1 MIQTPMDVLREFP
14 VRKTGR
20 QKSRFLEA
28 VQSYGEH
35 LGYRT
40 TVESGAKGTR
50 NVVLGDPET
59 ARFLIT
65 AHYDTPA
72 MLWCP
77 NLTMPC
83 NAVMNALCQ
92 LLNFLVLML
101 PAFAVGGGVL
111 YLTEKPLYGAL
122 AMLAAVI
129 ATIFLMAFG
138 IPNPRNANDN
148 TSGVIALLEIPSSM
162 PQNLRNRVC
171 FVLFDKEQV
180 AMLGSAAHRR
190 KHPTASKIQT
200 VVNLNCVGDGD
211 TIMFFPNKT
220 MAENVN
226 LLCLERAC
234 GNKIVKIHRKGWAS
248 CVSDHVG
255 FERGVG
261 VMALRRGKLGYW
273 LGRTRTIRDKNLEYT
288 NVNILR
294 ACLITYIG
302 SHAAE

>member
-1 MIQTPMDVLREFP
+1 MIQTPMDVLRDFP

-20 QKSRFLEA
+20 QKERFLEA

-40 TVESGAKGTR
+40 NIESGAKGTR

-65 AHYDTPA
+65 AHYDTPS

-83 NAVMNALCQ
+83 NLVWNALCQ
-92 LLNFLVLML
+92 ILNFIVLML
-101 PAFAVGGGVL
+101 PAFIVGGGVL
-111 YLTEKPLYGAL
+111 YLTEKPLYAAL

-129 ATIFLMAFG
+129 ATILLMIFG

-148 TSGVIALLEIPSSM
+148 SSGVITLLEIAASM

-220 MAENVN
+220 MADDVN

-234 GNKIVKIHRKGWAS
+234 GGKAVKVHRKGWAS
-248 CVSDHVG
+248 CVSDHLG

-261 VMALRRGKLGYW
+261 IMALRRGKLGYW

>member
-28 VQSYGEH
+28 VQSYGAH

-40 TVESGAKGTR
+40 TIESGAKGTR

-101 PAFAVGGGVL
+101 PAVIVGGGVL

-148 TSGVIALLEIPSSM
+148 TSGVIALMEIAASM
-162 PQNLRNRVC
+162 PKNLRNRVC

-211 TIMFFPNKT
+211 TIMFFPNKA

-234 GNKIVKIHRKGWAS
+234 GNKTVKIHRKGWAS

-273 LGRTRTIRDKNLEYT
+273 LGRIRTIRDKNLEYT

>member
-1 MIQTPMDVLREFP
+1 MIQTPMDVLRDFP
-14 VRKTGR
+14 VRKTRR
-20 QKSRFLEA
+20 QKSRFIEA
-28 VQSYGEH
+28 VQSYGEQ
-35 LGYRT
+35 LGYRVK
-40 TVESGAKGTR
+40 VESGANNIR
-50 NVVLGDPET
+50 NVVMGDPET

-83 NAVMNALCQ
+83 NFLLDSLCQ
-92 LLNFLVLML
+92 ILNFLVLML
-101 PAFAVGGGVL
+101 PAFAVGGAGL
-111 YLTEKPLYGAL
+111 YLTEKPLYGLMAL
-122 AMLAAVI
+122 LAAVVG
-129 ATIFLMAFG
+129 TVFLMICG
-138 IPNPRNANDN
+138 IPNPCNANSN
-148 TSGVIALLEIPSSM
+148 TSGVIALLEIAASM
-162 PQNLRNRVC
+162 PRNLRKRVC

-180 AMLGSAAHRR
+180 TLAGSAAHRR
-190 KHPTASKIQT
+190 NHPTASKIQT

-211 TIMFFPNKT
+211 TIMFFPNKV
-220 MAENVN
+220 MAEDIN

-234 GNKIVKIHRKGWAS
+234 GDKLVKIHRKGWS
-248 CVSDHVG
+248 SSTSDHAG

-261 VMALRRGKLGYW
+261 VMALRRGKLGYR

>member
-20 QKSRFLEA
+20 QKDRFLEA
-28 VQSYGEH
+28 VQSYGER

-40 TVESGAKGTR
+40 KVESGAGNTR
-50 NVVLGDPET
+50 NMVLGDPET

-77 NLTMPC
+77 NLMMPC
-83 NAVMNALCQ
+83 NLVLNALCQ
-92 LLNFLVLML
+92 VLNFLVLMI
-101 PAFAVGGGVL
+101 PAFAAGGGVL
-111 YLTEKPLYGAL
+111 YLTGKPLYGAL
-122 AMLAAVI
+122 AMLGTVI
-129 ATIFLMAFG
+129 VTILLMIFG
-138 IPNPRNANDN
+138 IPNPCNANNN
-148 TSGVIALLEIPSSM
+148 TSGVITLLEIAASM
-162 PQNLRNRVC
+162 PQNLRKRVC

-180 AMLGSAAHRR
+180 ALTGSAAHRR
-190 KHPTASKIQT
+190 NHPTASKIQT
-200 VVNLNCVGDGD
+200 VVSLNCVGDGD
-211 TIMFFPNKT
+211 AIMFFPNKA
-220 MAENVN
+220 MAEDVN
-226 LLCLERAC
+226 LLCLERSC
-234 GNKIVKIHRKGWAS
+234 GRKLVKIHRKGWSS
-248 CVSDHVG
+248 CVSGHMG
-255 FERGVG
+255 FDRGVG

-273 LGRTRTIRDKNLEYT
+273 LSRTRTCRDKNLEYT

>member
-1 MIQTPMDVLREFP
+1 MIQTPMDVLRQFP
-14 VRKTGR
+14 VRKTRR
-20 QKSRFLEA
+20 QKSRFIEA
-28 VQSYGEH
+28 VHSYGED
-35 LGYRT
+35 LGYRVN
-40 TVESGAKGTR
+40 VETDKKGTR

-83 NAVMNALCQ
+83 NFLLNALYQ
-92 LLNFLVLML
+92 ILNFLVLML

-111 YLTEKPLYGAL
+111 HLTGKPLYGLLAL
-122 AMLAAVI
+122 LAAVVI
-129 ATIFLMAFG
+129 TVLLMIGG
-138 IPNPRNANDN
+138 IPNPHNANGN
-148 TSGVIALLEIPSSM
+148 TSGVIALLEIAASM
-162 PQNLRNRVC
+162 PRNLRNRVC

-180 AMLGSAAHRR
+180 AMVGSTVYRR
-190 KHPTASKIQT
+190 KHPEAVKIQT

-211 TIMFFPNKT
+211 TIMFFPNKA
-220 MAENVN
+220 MAGDVN
-226 LLCLERAC
+226 LLCLQRQC
-234 GNKIVKIHRKGWAS
+234 GDKCVRVHRKGWSS
-248 CVSDHVG
+248 CDSSHAG
-255 FERGVG
+255 FPKSVG
-261 VMALRRGKLGYW
+261 VMALRRGRLGYC
-273 LGRTRTIRDKNLEYT
+273 LRRTRTIRDKNLEYT

>member
-14 VRKTGR
+14 VRKTRR
-20 QKSRFLEA
+20 QKTRFLEA
-28 VQSYGEH
+28 VQSYGERH
-35 LGYRT
+35 GYEVK
-40 TVESGAKGTR
+40 VESGAKDVR

-59 ARFLIT
+59 ARFLVT

-83 NAVMNALCQ
+83 NFGLNALCQ
-92 LLNFLVLML
+92 ILNFLVLML
-101 PAFAVGGGVL
+101 PAFAVGGAAL
-111 YLTEKPLYGAL
+111 YVTEKPLYGLLAL
-122 AMLAAVI
+122 LAAVLG
-129 ATIFLMAFG
+129 TIFLMICG
-138 IPNPRNANDN
+138 IPNPRNANGN
-148 TSGVIALLEIPSSM
+148 TSGVIALLEIAASM
-162 PQNLRNRVC
+162 PRNLRNRVC

-180 AMLGSAAHRR
+180 SLAGSAAYRR
-190 KHPTASKIQT
+190 KHPEAVKIQT
-200 VVNLNCVGDGD
+200 VVSLNCVGDGD
-211 TIMFFPNKT
+211 TIMFFPNKA
-220 MAENVN
+220 MAEDVN

-234 GNKIVKIHRKGWAS
+234 GDKSVKIHRKGWAS

-255 FERGVG
+255 FRRGVG
-261 VMALRRGKLGYW
+261 VMALRRGKMGYR
-273 LGRTRTIRDKNLEYT
+273 LGRTRTIRDRNLEYT

>member
-14 VRKTGR
+14 VRKTRR
-20 QKSRFLEA
+20 QKTRFLEA
-28 VQSYGEH
+28 VQSYGER
-35 LGYRT
+35 LGYDVN
-40 TVESGAKGTR
+40 VESGAKDVR

-83 NAVMNALCQ
+83 NFGLNALCQ
-92 LLNFLVLML
+92 ILNFLVLML
-101 PAFAVGGGVL
+101 PAFALGGAAL
-111 YLTEKPLYGAL
+111 YVTEKPLYGLLAL
-122 AMLAAVI
+122 LAAVLG
-129 ATIFLMAFG
+129 TIFLMICG
-138 IPNPRNANDN
+138 IPNPRNDNGN
-148 TSGVIALLEIPSSM
+148 TSGVIALLEIAASM
-162 PQNLRNRVC
+162 PRNLRNRVC

-180 AMLGSAAHRR
+180 ALIGSAAHRR
-190 KHPTASKIQT
+190 NHPTASKIQT
-200 VVNLNCVGDGD
+200 VVSLNCVGDGD
-211 TIMFFPNKT
+211 TIMFFPNKA
-220 MAENVN
+220 MAEDVN

-234 GNKIVKIHRKGWAS
+234 GGKLVKIHRKGWSS
-248 CVSDHVG
+248 CVSGHMG
-255 FERGVG
+255 FDRGVG

-273 LGRTRTIRDKNLEYT
+273 LGRTRTCRDRNLEYT

>member
-35 LGYRT
+35 LGYR
-40 TVESGAKGTR
+40 VKIESGAGNTR
-50 NVVLGDPET
+50 NAVLGDPET

-72 MLWCP
+72 MLWGP

-83 NAVMNALCQ
+83 NFVLNALCQ
-92 LLNFLVLML
+92 ILNFLVLML

-111 YLTEKPLYGAL
+111 YLMDKPLYGCLAL
-122 AMLAAVI
+122 LASVI
-129 ATIFLMAFG
+129 GTILLMIFG
-138 IPNPRNANDN
+138 IPNPHNANDN
-148 TSGVIALLEIPSSM
+148 TSGVIALLEIAASM
-162 PQNLRNRVC
+162 PKNLRSRVC

-180 AMLGSAAHRR
+180 ALLGSAVHRR
-190 KHPTASKIQT
+190 KHPAASRIQT
-200 VVNLNCVGDGD
+200 VVSLNCVGDGD
-211 TIMFFPNKT
+211 TLMFFPNKA
-220 MAENVN
+220 MAEDIN
-226 LLCLERAC
+226 LLCLERTC
-234 GNKIVKIHRKGWAS
+234 GDKLVKIRREGWSS
-248 CVSDHVG
+248 CVSDHVC

-261 VMALRRGKLGYW
+261 VMALRRGRLGYW
-273 LGRTRTIRDKNLEYT
+273 LGRTRTIRDRKLEYT
-288 NVNILR
+288 NINILR
-294 ACLITYIG
+294 ACLISYIG

>member
-28 VQSYGEH
+28 VQSYGAH

-40 TVESGAKGTR
+40 TIESSAKGTR

-101 PAFAVGGGVL
+101 PAVIVGGGVL

-148 TSGVIALLEIPSSM
+148 TSGVIALLEIATSM
-162 PQNLRNRVC
+162 PKNLRNRVC

-211 TIMFFPNKT
+211 TIMFFPNKA
-220 MAENVN
+220 MAEDVN

-234 GNKIVKIHRKGWAS
+234 GDKTVKVHRKGWAS

>member
-1 MIQTPMDVLREFP
+1 MIQTPMDVLRDFP
-14 VRKTGR
+14 VRKTRR
-20 QKSRFLEA
+20 QKRRFLEA

-40 TVESGAKGTR
+40 TVESGAKGIR

-83 NAVMNALCQ
+83 NLVLNALCQ

-111 YLTEKPLYGAL
+111 HLTGKPLYGLLAL
-122 AMLAAVI
+122 LAAVI

-138 IPNPRNANDN
+138 IPNPRNANGN
-148 TSGVIALLEIPSSM
+148 TSGVIALLEIAASM
-162 PQNLRNRVC
+162 PRNLRNRVC

-180 AMLGSAAHRR
+180 NFAGSAAHRR
-190 KHPTASKIQT
+190 PHPEAVKLQT

-211 TIMFFPNKT
+211 TIMFFPNKA
-220 MAENVN
+220 MAADPN
-226 LLCLERAC
+226 LLYLERRC
-234 GNKIVKIHRKGWAS
+234 GAKCVKIRHKGWSS
-248 CVSDHVG
+248 CDFGHAG
-255 FERGVG
+255 FNRGVG
-261 VMALRRGKLGYW
+261 VMALRRGKLGCW
-273 LGRTRTIRDKNLEYT
+273 LGRTRTIWDKNLEYT

-302 SHAAE
+302 SCAAE